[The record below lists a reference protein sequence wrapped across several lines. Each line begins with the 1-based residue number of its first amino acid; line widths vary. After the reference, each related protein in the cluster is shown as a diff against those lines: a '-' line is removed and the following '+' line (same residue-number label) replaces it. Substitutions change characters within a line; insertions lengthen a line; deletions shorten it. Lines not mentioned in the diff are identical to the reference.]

1 MGVLEEADAA
11 ELLIGNGEDGRRM
24 MADGRC
30 VLREPFFC
38 CIDRMGLIVGE
49 EVADDLRSFGHEKTL
64 AATVFL
70 LFQLTDEFDLILTD
84 CH

>member
-1 MGVLEEADAA
+1 
-11 ELLIGNGEDGRRM
+11 
-24 MADGRC
+24 
-30 VLREPFFC
+30 
-38 CIDRMGLIVGE
+38 MGLIVGE

>member
-1 MGVLEEADAA
+1 MGE
-11 ELLIGNGEDGRRM
+11 
-24 MADGRC
+24 GRC

-38 CIDRMGLIVGE
+38 CIDRVGLIVGE
-49 EVADDLRSFGHEKTL
+49 EVADDLRALGHEKTL

-70 LFQLTDEFDLILTD
+70 LLQLTDEFDLILTD